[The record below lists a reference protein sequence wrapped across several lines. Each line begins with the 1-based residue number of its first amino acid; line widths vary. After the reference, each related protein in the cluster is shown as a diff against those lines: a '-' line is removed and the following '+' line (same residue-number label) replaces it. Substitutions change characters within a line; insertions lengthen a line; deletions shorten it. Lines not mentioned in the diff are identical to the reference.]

1 LYDKDLDEL
10 KGEIIR
16 KLWEEREEA
25 KRRRKLKKE
34 SKEDEEEMYRVMI
47 WREKESKESKELRSK

>member
-1 LYDKDLDEL
+1 M
-10 KGEIIR
+10 G
-16 KLWEEREEA
+16 REGGS
-25 KRRRKLKKE
+25 KKKE